1 MNRIENTG
9 IYYTQ
14 IAEDLPI
21 EERIFFR
28 AAVGKRATAEYFR
41 PATEAE
47 LAEWEE
53 YKNKNKNKN
62 KNQQ

>member
-21 EERIFFR
+21 EERIFFKE
-28 AAVGKRATAEYFR
+28 AVGKRATAEYFR

-47 LAEWEE
+47 MAAWEE
-53 YKNKNKNKN
+53 YKASLTK
-62 KNQQ
+62 